1 VFQNAQRLIYVTVVR
16 HKNIPTTK
24 QIDMKN
30 LSHPLVIAFIITWII
45 EFYLFG
51 MQRASLRISRHNNVE
66 WRGIG
71 EQLLP
76 SWYPLTWIV
85 RIVKYGLLITL
96 LIVLDWKLTIGL
108 WVISFILSIII
119 PIPYRP
125 LYKKIFRRK
134 VEKIKSIDQEAGQI
148 FSELLDNTDF

>member
-1 VFQNAQRLIYVTVVR
+1 
-16 HKNIPTTK
+16 
-24 QIDMKN
+24 MEN
-30 LSHPLVIAFIITWII
+30 LSHPLVIAFIISWII

-76 SWYPLTWIV
+76 NWYPLTWFV
-85 RIVKYGLLITL
+85 RIAKYGLLVAI
-96 LIVLDWKLTIGL
+96 LIVIDWKLAVGLLVIG
-108 WVISFILSIII
+108 FILSTII

-125 LYKKIFRRK
+125 LYKKTFRKK
-134 VEKIKSIDQEAGQI
+134 VEKIKSIDQEAGQL
-148 FSELLDNTDF
+148 FTEMLDNTDF

>member
-1 VFQNAQRLIYVTVVR
+1 MEY
-16 HKNIPTTK
+16 
-24 QIDMKN
+24 
-30 LSHPLVIAFIITWII
+30 LSYILVIAFIISWII

-76 SWYPLTWIV
+76 NWYPLTWIV
-85 RIVKYGLLITL
+85 RIVKYGLIVAILMLI
-96 LIVLDWKLTIGL
+96 DWKMAIGL
-108 WVISFILSIII
+108 LVVSFIASIII

-125 LYKKIFRRK
+125 LYKRTFRKK
-134 VEKIKSIDQEAGQI
+134 VEKIKLIDQEAGQF
-148 FSELLDNTDF
+148 FSEMLDNTDF

>member
-1 VFQNAQRLIYVTVVR
+1 
-16 HKNIPTTK
+16 
-24 QIDMKN
+24 MEN
-30 LSHPLVIAFIITWII
+30 LSHPLVIAFIISWII

-76 SWYPLTWIV
+76 KWYPLTWIV
-85 RIVKYGLLITL
+85 RIAKYGLLVAI
-96 LIVLDWKLTIGL
+96 LIVLDWKLAIGL
-108 WVISFILSIII
+108 LVIGFILSTII

-125 LYKKIFRRK
+125 LYKKTFRKK
-134 VEKIKSIDQEAGQI
+134 VEKIKSIDKEAGQL
-148 FSELLDNTDF
+148 FTAMLDNTNF

>member
-1 VFQNAQRLIYVTVVR
+1 
-16 HKNIPTTK
+16 
-24 QIDMKN
+24 MEN
-30 LSHPLVIAFIITWII
+30 LSHPLVIAFIISWII

-76 SWYPLTWIV
+76 NWYQLTWIV
-85 RIVKYGLLITL
+85 RIAKYGLFVAI
-96 LIVLDWKLTIGL
+96 LIVLDWKLAIGL
-108 WVISFILSIII
+108 LVIGFILSSIV

-125 LYKKIFRRK
+125 LYKKTFRKK
-134 VEKIKSIDQEAGQI
+134 VEKIKLIDQEAGQL
-148 FSELLDNTDF
+148 FTEMLNNTDF

>member
-1 VFQNAQRLIYVTVVR
+1 
-16 HKNIPTTK
+16 
-24 QIDMKN
+24 MEN

-76 SWYPLTWIV
+76 NWYPLTWIV
-85 RIVKYGLLITL
+85 RIAKYGLLVAI
-96 LIVLDWKLTIGL
+96 LIVIDWKLAIGIL
-108 WVISFILSIII
+108 IISFILSTII
-119 PIPYRP
+119 PIPYRL
-125 LYKKIFRRK
+125 LYKNTFRKK
-134 VEKIKSIDQEAGQI
+134 VEKIKSIDQEAGQL
-148 FSELLDNTDF
+148 FTEMLNNTDF